1 MYEWFDVLKAIAT
14 IVILPII
21 YWIGRLQQQHND
33 FRIHVAEKYVSK
45 EDHDKDIASL
55 REYIKEGFAGIKESI
70 TGLHRRFDKFE
81 DSMRKAL
88 DGKEDK
94 KK

>member
-1 MYEWFDVLKAIAT
+1 MVEWFDVLKTIAT
-14 IVILPII
+14 VVILPII

-45 EDHDKDIASL
+45 EDHDKDITGL
-55 REYIKEGFAGIKESI
+55 REYIREGFK
-70 TGLHRRFDKFE
+70 GLHRRFDKFE
-81 DSMRKAL
+81 EYVRKEL

-94 KK
+94 K

>member
-1 MYEWFDVLKAIAT
+1 MGEWFDVLRTIAT
-14 IVILPII
+14 AVVLPII

-45 EDHDKDIASL
+45 EDHDKDITGL
-55 REYIKEGFAGIKESI
+55 RDYIKEGFKS
-70 TGLHRRFDKFE
+70 LHKRFDRFE
-81 DSMRKAL
+81 EQIRKEL

>member
-1 MYEWFDVLKAIAT
+1 MGEWFDLLKTVAT
-14 IVILPII
+14 IIILPII

-33 FRIHVAEKYVSK
+33 FRLHVAEKYVTK
-45 EDHDKDIASL
+45 EDHDKDISGL
-55 REYIKEGFAGIKESI
+55 MDYIKEGFKS
-70 TGLHRRFDKFE
+70 LHRRFDKFE
-81 DSMRKAL
+81 EQIRKEL